1 MFWTTLTFCVITAV
15 TLLGQVRRSR
25 TKRLRNTGGVTF
37 AARECPRCHTVAPA
51 TASRCPG
58 CGIPSQIFEYVT
70 ARESRTPTPAEGLRA
85 LHANVRADRCV
96 GCGSCVAACPE
107 SGAIAMHDRLA
118 MVDAEFCVGRG
129 ECATACPVGAVELF
143 AGAAVNR
150 VVVPQTDF
158 NFETNVPGLFIV
170 GELGGRGLIK
180 NAINEGKVAIEHI
193 AADLAPGSQGEESGP
208 EALDVVI
215 VGAGPAGLSAGL
227 EALRSGLSYVILE
240 QSSLAD
246 SVRKY
251 PRHKVLFAEPVNIP
265 VYGDL
270 WVADASKEKLLEA
283 WEKIVAETG
292 LKVETECRVE
302 EIARQ
307 GWLFRV
313 RAGEREYRARRVVL
327 AMGRRG
333 TPRRLGVPG
342 EELDKVFYDIVEME
356 DFAGRQVLVV
366 GGGDTAIESA
376 LGLASQEGTNVTL
389 SYRGEKFLRIK
400 ERLQVKLD
408 RAVRDGRIEL
418 ILEST
423 VRMIRSDTVVLDT
436 DGGVRIIPNDDVVVR
451 IGGEAPVAF
460 LEKMGVRLVQKE
472 VPLSPD
478 VANAS

>member
-1 MFWTTLTFCVITAV
+1 MFWTTLLFGAITAL
-15 TLLGQVRRSR
+15 TLLGQLRSR
-25 TKRLRNTGGVTF
+25 KRRFRNTGGVTF
-37 AARECPRCHTVAPA
+37 ATRECPRCHTVAPA

-58 CGIPSQIFEYVT
+58 CGIPSQIFEVVS
-70 ARESRTPTPAEGLRA
+70 AREARTPTPEGLKR
-85 LHANVRADRCV
+85 LHAHVRVDLCV
-96 GCGSCVAACPE
+96 GCGACVAACPE
-107 SGAIAMHDRLA
+107 SGAIAMRGGLA
-118 MVDAEFCVGRG
+118 VVDADHCVGQG
-129 ECATACPVGAVELF
+129 ECAPACPVGAVELLE
-143 AGAAVNR
+143 GAAVNR

-158 NFETNVPGLFIV
+158 NFQTNVPGLYIV

-180 NAINEGKVAIEHI
+180 NAINEGKVAIEHV
-193 AADLAPGSQGEESGP
+193 AADLGGESRHEDGGS
-208 EALDVVI
+208 EALDVII

-227 EALRSGLSYVILE
+227 EALHSGLSYAILE

-251 PRHKVLFAEPVNIP
+251 PRHKVLFAEPIDIP

-283 WEKIVAETG
+283 WEAIVAETG
-292 LKVETECRVE
+292 LKVVTECRVE
-302 EIARQ
+302 EIVRY
-307 GWLFRV
+307 GWLFRI
-313 RAGEREYRARRVVL
+313 RAGGREYRARRVVL

-356 DFAGRQVLVV
+356 DFAGREVLVV

-376 LGLASQEGTNVTL
+376 LGLANQEGTSVTL
-389 SYRGEKFLRIK
+389 SYRGERFLRIK
-400 ERLQVKLD
+400 DRLQVKLD
-408 RAVRDGRIEL
+408 QAVRNGRIEL

-423 VRMIRSDTVVLDT
+423 VRMVRTDTVVLDT
-436 DGGVRIIPNDDVVVR
+436 PAGVRILPNDDVVVR

-460 LEKMGVRLVQKE
+460 LERMGVRLVQKE